1 MNGGTPFSLHRSIG
15 RGRPM
20 RILVVQNN
28 RNAPAGIVGEALAD
42 FGAALVTVA
51 ADEGEALPAAP
62 EGYHGLL
69 VLGGPQDAWNDAQ
82 GPHFPQ
88 VMDLIRAFAA
98 QEHPVMGICLGAQLA
113 ARAFGARVYRHSVAE
128 IGVGAVRL
136 SDAAADDP
144 LLGGLAPE
152 LHMVQWHYDTFE
164 FPEGAVPLARSEACE
179 RQAFRLGRNL
189 YAFQFHPEANAAI
202 VRGWAEKFGVESRER
217 DRGVLDGLD
226 AALERHLPA
235 AGTAARTISRRW
247 LDLVIE
253 RAA

>member
-1 MNGGTPFSLHRSIG
+1 
-15 RGRPM
+15 M

-28 RNAPAGIVGEALAD
+28 RNAPAGLVGEALAE
-42 FGAALVTVA
+42 FGATLDTVA
-51 ADEGEALPAAP
+51 ADEGEALPATP

-88 VMDLIRAFAA
+88 VLELIRAFAA
-98 QEHPVMGICLGAQLA
+98 EERPVMGICLGAQLA

-128 IGVGAVRL
+128 IGVDAVRL
-136 SDAAADDP
+136 FDAASDDP

-164 FPEGAVPLARSEACE
+164 FPEGAVPLAWSDACM

-189 YAFQFHPEANAAI
+189 YAFQFHPEADAAI
-202 VRGWAEKFGVESRER
+202 VRGWAEKFGVDSRER
-217 DRGVLDGLD
+217 NRAVLDGLD

-235 AGTAARTISRRW
+235 AGTVARTISRRW